1 MEIVITAVIALLLGG
16 VIVFLVKRMQ
26 DQTTK
31 KSARMEAERIL
42 NRAKSESTKI
52 KKDSETKAKDF
63 ESRARKNVEADIHK
77 QKSTL
82 KNKEAQLER
91 RLKEIDDQLKAKTE
105 ETDRYLNT
113 LKDREEKIG
122 ISESRVKDLEKKGE
136 EQIGALKQKLETVAA
151 INK

>member
-91 RLKEIDDQLKAKTE
+91 R
-105 ETDRYLNT
+105 
-113 LKDREEKIG
+113 
-122 ISESRVKDLEKKGE
+122 V
-136 EQIGALKQKLETVAA
+136 
-151 INK
+151 